1 MQEQSASSKK
11 RVRFD
16 LCNYSSAQQEM
27 ALKNFNPDE
36 FLENWSDEFV
46 PSEEKPFERCVR
58 AAFKV
63 SQKDAYLYRAQG
75 TTTLDMT
82 QAAISAKR
90 KNGMHDW
97 YHDEDVKPVRSCN
110 RAQPTP
116 CMKS

>member
-1 MQEQSASSKK
+1 MQEEGASEKK
-11 RVRFD
+11 KVRFD
-16 LCNYSSAQQEM
+16 LCSYSSAQQEM
-27 ALKNFNPDE
+27 SLINFNPDE
-36 FLENWSDEFV
+36 FLDNWSEQFV

-82 QAAISAKR
+82 QAAITAKR

-97 YHDEDVKPVRSCN
+97 YHDEDVKPVRS
-110 RAQPTP
+110 RFPAQPNLY
-116 CMKS
+116 M